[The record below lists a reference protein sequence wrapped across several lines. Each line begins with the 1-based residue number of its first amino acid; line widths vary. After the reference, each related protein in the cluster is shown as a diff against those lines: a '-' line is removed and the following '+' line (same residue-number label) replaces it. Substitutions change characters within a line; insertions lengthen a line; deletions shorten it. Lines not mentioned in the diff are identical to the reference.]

1 MICVLLYSFAGST
14 PLARRMHPPSPMET
28 LATVIRLVRK
38 STVLPAELTNAL
50 TASGDLRDAFDRL
63 SMRQKNCYL
72 DWIGSAHQAGDR
84 TSRAQLVAHVVR
96 ALSVLATD
104 GNEAA

>member
-1 MICVLLYSFAGST
+1 MQMSV
-14 PLARRMHPPSPMET
+14 PMET

-50 TASGDLRDAFDRL
+50 TAQGDLRDAFDRL

-72 DWIGSAHQAGDR
+72 DWIGNAKHDADR
-84 TSRAQLVAHVVR
+84 SSRAQLVANVVR
-96 ALSVLATD
+96 TLADLATD